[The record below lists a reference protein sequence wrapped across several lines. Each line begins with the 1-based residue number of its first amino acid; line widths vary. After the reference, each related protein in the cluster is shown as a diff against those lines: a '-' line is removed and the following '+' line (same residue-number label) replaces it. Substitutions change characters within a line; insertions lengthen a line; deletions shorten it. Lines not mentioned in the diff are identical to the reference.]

1 MAALEEFSVP
11 QGGASTG
18 GNMSSD
24 ELAFWF
30 ELIDEGPAA
39 KFLNQSKRTLQ
50 AWRQRGGGPK
60 FVRLSPRAVKYRRVD
75 LRAHS
80 EERLVQSTS
89 DPGFQPKPVAA

>member
-11 QGGASTG
+11 HGAVTDG
-18 GNMSSD
+18 EMSAAAWD
-24 ELAFWF
+24 YWF
-30 ELIDEGPAA
+30 SLIDEGPAA
-39 KFLNQSKRTLQ
+39 VFLNQSKRTLQ

-60 FVRLSPRAVKYRRVD
+60 FVRLSARAVKYRRVD

-89 DPGFQPKPVAA
+89 DPGFEPEPAA